1 MKRRLRRMV
10 SLVCALALCLGLLPA
25 GALPAKAAP
34 SAQTVEGV
42 SPVGTTINVFDYWVN
57 ERGEAGRATDGSTD
71 KTSGINAGGALKF
84 GAESGGNG
92 SNINIYTGQG
102 AGPYR
107 KDGQGM
113 VKKTLNENGFPVLR
127 DGLSAGNNITVSAGN
142 QNLDY
147 LFSTTSAQ
155 GKVVY
160 EDAKGLLQID
170 GDGYYYYNASQ
181 GQTKEAGGSYETANF
196 AVLGQENGVNQ
207 FTLYDTWGVKGGSNS
222 ADKGQGMFFPFDGD
236 ATQDTTTDTALHN
249 YFGMTMTTQFIQQ
262 YGGYTRPEG
271 DSNRKPITYE
281 FSGDDDVWVFIDG
294 VLVAD
299 LGGNHDAVKVEIDF
313 STGTVKLS
321 WKDANSQGSG
331 LVGEFKVKKTAYFE
345 DIFAGTGLELESV
358 ADGTSA
364 DPGRQDAMTL
374 ADNSYHTLKFFY
386 LERGGASNMS
396 MKFNLSTIPSTDV
409 VKVDQNG
416 EAVSGAEFALYAVKG
431 EQYPTA
437 TVDNAG
443 NVSWS
448 DGGSASPVLLAEGRT
463 GSDGALTLTE
473 IEDGSST
480 DKPLSLQAVWDEHTD
495 TREPTGSGGLTWCW
509 WKPQSPMATALTAA
523 ASTSFTCGN

>member
-222 ADKGQGMFFPFDGD
+222 AD
-236 ATQDTTTDTALHN
+236 
-249 YFGMTMTTQFIQQ
+249 
-262 YGGYTRPEG
+262 
-271 DSNRKPITYE
+271 
-281 FSGDDDVWVFIDG
+281 
-294 VLVAD
+294 
-299 LGGNHDAVKVEIDF
+299 
-313 STGTVKLS
+313 
-321 WKDANSQGSG
+321 
-331 LVGEFKVKKTAYFE
+331 
-345 DIFAGTGLELESV
+345 
-358 ADGTSA
+358 
-364 DPGRQDAMTL
+364 
-374 ADNSYHTLKFFY
+374 
-386 LERGGASNMS
+386 
-396 MKFNLSTIPSTDV
+396 
-409 VKVDQNG
+409 
-416 EAVSGAEFALYAVKG
+416 
-431 EQYPTA
+431 
-437 TVDNAG
+437 NAHI
-443 NVSWS
+443 
-448 DGGSASPVLLAEGRT
+448 R
-463 GSDGALTLTE
+463 
-473 IEDGSST
+473 
-480 DKPLSLQAVWDEHTD
+480 
-495 TREPTGSGGLTWCW
+495 
-509 WKPQSPMATALTAA
+509 
-523 ASTSFTCGN
+523 